1 MAVRRR
7 KKDKHTHKLDLDLKA
22 TLAMNIC
29 CIVNS
34 ETRLTPF
41 IKLNL
46 LYWCVVRI
54 KRGKRMKRLQ
64 TMSQIKTDLLSD

>member
-1 MAVRRR
+1 MYGSQKKK
-7 KKDKHTHKLDLDLKA
+7 KKDKHTHKLVLDLKA
-22 TLAMNIC
+22 TPAMNIC

-46 LYWCVVRI
+46 LYWCCTN
-54 KRGKRMKRLQ
+54 Q
-64 TMSQIKTDLLSD
+64 TRQEDEETSNNKPDQN